1 MVQSIDGS
9 IVINGKN
16 LTILSENTHYSGDW
30 VIRKIDKKDNNI
42 DVYHISRSCVV
53 GSKIMC
59 GTVDD
64 SCKIYQLD
72 KNSNTIYIENFLK
85 LVVE

>member
-9 IVINGKN
+9 IVINDKS

-30 VIRKIDKKDNNI
+30 VIRKIDKKDNNV
-42 DVYHISRSCVV
+42 DVYHIARSCVI

-64 SCKIYQLD
+64 SCKVYQFD
-72 KNSNTIYIENFLK
+72 KNFYK
-85 LVVE
+85 MVVE